1 MQLLKRIR
9 QYSDDKKCTFVK
21 NGNIVAMEKRKG
33 KLFVMKF
40 KVITDDHQEN
50 MAVCNS
56 PFFWH
61 KRMAHQNVNQVKKIL
76 RSSRTSSSKNIIFKD
91 QKFCCENCII
101 GKHRLPFLK
110 NDTKSK
116 LGKLIH
122 VFQVQCKKIRLEK
135 LDIP

>member
-1 MQLLKRIR
+1 
-9 QYSDDKKCTFVK
+9 
-21 NGNIVAMEKRKG
+21 MEKRKG

-101 GKHRLPFLK
+101 GKHRLPFPK

-122 VFQVQCKKIRLEK
+122 ADISGPMQENSLGETRYSLIEFLNDEK
-135 LDIP
+135 

>member
-1 MQLLKRIR
+1 M
-9 QYSDDKKCTFVK
+9 K
-21 NGNIVAMEKRKG
+21 NGNIVAVEKRKD

-40 KVITDDHQEN
+40 KVITDDHQKN

-76 RSSRTSSSKNIIFKD
+76 KSKNIIFKD
-91 QKFCCENCII
+91 QKFCCEDCII
-101 GKHRLPFLK
+101 GKHRLPFPK

-122 VFQVQCKKIRLEK
+122 ADISGPMQENLLGETRYSLIEFLNDEK
-135 LDIP
+135 